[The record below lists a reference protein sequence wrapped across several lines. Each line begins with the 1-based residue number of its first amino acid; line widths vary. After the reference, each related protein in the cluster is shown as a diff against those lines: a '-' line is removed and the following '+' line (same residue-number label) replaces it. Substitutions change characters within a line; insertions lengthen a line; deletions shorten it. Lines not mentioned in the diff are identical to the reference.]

1 MAEATTAPVAQTP
14 AQDLATLHAK
24 VDALSEQMARLQEQ
38 VAFLAEE
45 AYVLRERRRSLEDLQ
60 EDLSPVVRDV
70 YQVLEDELADL
81 QYDMRLEDLLFL
93 VRRLAR
99 NVRTFH
105 WLLDQLESLADL
117 SEDMAPI
124 TRDAFDQATQTLARL
139 EAKGYPGFVR
149 QSFYVLDQIVTSF
162 SEEDVR
168 QLGDNIVLILSTVR
182 AMTQP
187 EILNLVSR
195 LTAAFEEVEEVAP
208 ELPTGI
214 LDLIRQMRDPDVRRG
229 LAVTLAVL
237 KRISQQEMAARKAA
251 QRGMRSNG
259 REG

>member
-1 MAEATTAPVAQTP
+1 MAEAITTPDVETSTA
-14 AQDLATLHAK
+14 DLAALHAK

-45 AYVLRERRRSLEDLQ
+45 AWAIRERRRSLEDLQ
-60 EDLSPVVRDV
+60 EDMTPIVRDI
-70 YQVLEDELADL
+70 YQVLEDELEDL
-81 QYDMRLEDLLFL
+81 QLDMQLDDLLFL
-93 VRRLAR
+93 LRRVAR

-105 WLLDQLESLADL
+105 WLLDQLESVADL

-124 TRDAFDQATQTLARL
+124 TRDALDQATQALATL

-251 QRGMRSNG
+251 MRAERSNG
-259 REG
+259 HQR